1 MFRKEKIFV
10 FLTVL
15 FSIVVLFTTLSFADT
30 EDVLDTN
37 SLVYTGNDGRV
48 YNLPPLP
55 EELVEYNHY
64 VILFEALIDEFF
76 ILPFN
81 DTFEVVENG
90 ANDFNILLDGE
101 NFSKFYWV
109 CDFRSVS
116 SLDSWSTGGSSVGGA
131 EFRFS
136 KIRESYYVVDT
147 CSCMSSY
154 SNNLENAIDGTDS
167 FFLNR
172 NQVLVPIMEKTPLE
186 GVLQEIVEILPVVLV
201 TLVGLIGL
209 RKALQ
214 MLSAVLHRS

>member
-10 FLTVL
+10 FFTVL

-30 EDVLDTN
+30 EDVPDTK
-37 SLVYTGNDGRV
+37 SLVFTDKDGHV
-48 YNLPPLP
+48 YNLPSLP
-55 EELVEYNHY
+55 DGLVDYNHY
-64 VILFEALIDEFF
+64 AIIMNSSTDTFY

-81 DTFEVVENG
+81 DTFEVSENG
-90 ANDFNILLDGE
+90 TQDFNILLDGE
-101 NFSKFYWV
+101 NFSKFFWTCSFV
-109 CDFRSVS
+109 NGSTTDF
-116 SLDSWSTGGSSVGGA
+116 WYTGGSSVGGS
-131 EFRFS
+131 EFVFS
-136 KIRESYYVVDT
+136 KTNNHFYVVDT

-154 SNNLENAIDGTDS
+154 SNNLENAIEGTDS
-167 FFLNR
+167 FFLSR